1 MPSPLRLGLL
11 STARINRR
19 ILAGAGETGLVDVVA
34 VASRNG
40 AHADAFARE
49 HGIARAHGSYEALLA
64 DPDVDAVY
72 ISLPNSLHV
81 EWSQSA
87 LEAGKHVLCEK
98 PLTDEPDEAQALFD
112 LADRTGLV
120 VAEAFMFRHNPQT
133 RRLEQL
139 VSEGAIGRLQLVRTS
154 FSFLVEGEENIRLD
168 PDLDGGSLLDLG
180 CYCVS
185 GARLL
190 AGEPESV
197 FGRQVTGPSGVDDLF
212 TGSLVFPDGVHGLF
226 DCGLR
231 MPFRATLEAVG
242 TEGSLFVD
250 DPWLC
255 SRPGI
260 ELRRAGGVERV
271 PVERAD
277 SYTLELEDF
286 ARAVAGEAQP
296 LLGRDDAV
304 GQARVLSALRRSAVE
319 SIPLRPKSS
328 TSPP

>member
-1 MPSPLRLGLL
+1 VTPSPLRLGLL

-34 VASRNG
+34 VASRDG

-49 HGIARAHGSYEALLA
+49 HAIARAHSSYEALLA

-72 ISLPNSLHV
+72 VSAPNSLHV
-81 EWSQSA
+81 EWSRRA

-98 PLTDEPDEAQALFD
+98 PLTDEPDDAEELFD
-112 LADRTGLV
+112 LADREGLV
-120 VAEAFMFRHNPQT
+120 LTEAFMYRHNPQT
-133 RRLEQL
+133 RQWERL
-139 VSEGAIGRLQLVRTS
+139 VREGAIGRLQLVRTS
-154 FSFLVEGEENIRLD
+154 FSFRVQGEENIRLD

-197 FGRQVTGPSGVDDLF
+197 LGRQVVGPTGVDDLF
-212 TGSLVFPDGVHGLF
+212 TGSLVFSEGVHGLF

-231 MPFRATLEAVG
+231 MPFRSKLEAVG
-242 TEGSLFVD
+242 TEGSLFVN

-255 SRPGI
+255 RRPGI
-260 ELRRAGGVERV
+260 KLRRAGGSERI
-271 PVERAD
+271 PVEPAD
-277 SYTLELEDF
+277 SYRLELEDF
-286 ARAVAGEAQP
+286 ARAVAGEAEP
-296 LLGRDDAV
+296 LLGREDAV
-304 GQARVLSALRRSAVE
+304 GQARALSALRRSAVE
-319 SIPLRPKSS
+319 DIPLRP
-328 TSPP
+328 TPR